1 MAHRIERLNELIK
14 QVLGRIILEE
24 EDFGPGVLV
33 TIMKAEISQDVLHSN
48 VFLSVYPTQKGEGVL
63 ERLDRHIFDLQQLLN
78 KKLEM
83 RPVPKIRFVLDKTE
97 AEAQELDELME
108 E

>member
-1 MAHRIERLNELIK
+1 MPHRIERLNELIR
-14 QVLGRIILEE
+14 QVLGRIILQE
-24 EDFGPGVLV
+24 EDFGPAVLV
-33 TIMKAEISQDVLHSN
+33 TIMKVETSDDVLHSN
-48 VFLSVYPTQKGEGVL
+48 VFLSVYPTEKGEGVL
-63 ERLDRHIFDLQQLLN
+63 KRLNRHVFDLQQLMN

-108 E
+108 K

>member
-1 MAHRIERLNELIK
+1 MPHRIERLNELIR
-14 QVLGRIILEE
+14 QVLGRIILQE
-24 EDFGPGVLV
+24 EDFGPAVLV
-33 TIMKAEISQDVLHSN
+33 TIMKVETSDDVLHSN
-48 VFLSVYPTQKGEGVL
+48 VFLGVYPTEKGEGVL
-63 ERLDRHIFDLQQLLN
+63 KRLNRHVFDLQQLMN

-108 E
+108 K

>member
-1 MAHRIERLNELIK
+1 MPHRIESLNELIK

-33 TIMKAEISQDVLHSN
+33 TIMKVGTSDDILHSN
-48 VFLSVYPTQKGEGVL
+48 VFLSVYPTEKGEGAL
-63 ERLDRHIFDLQQLLN
+63 EKLTRHVYGLQQMLN

-97 AEAQELDELME
+97 AEAQELEELME

>member
-1 MAHRIERLNELIK
+1 MPHRIERLNELIK

-24 EDFGPGVLV
+24 EDFGLGVLV
-33 TIMKAEISQDVLHSN
+33 TIMKVETSDDVLHSN
-48 VFLSVYPTQKGEGVL
+48 VFLSVYPTAKGESVL
-63 ERLDRHIFDLQQLLN
+63 EKLTRHVYGLQQMLN

-83 RPVPKIRFVLDKTE
+83 RPVPKIRFVLDRTE
-97 AEAQELDELME
+97 AEAQELEELME

>member
-1 MAHRIERLNELIK
+1 MSYKIARLNEIIK

-24 EDFGPGVLV
+24 EEFGSGVLV
-33 TIMKAEISQDVLHSN
+33 TIMKVQTSEDSLHAN
-48 VFLSVYPTQKGEGVL
+48 VFISVYPTSKGEGVL
-63 ERLDRHIFDLQQLLN
+63 EKLTRHVFGLQQMLN

-97 AEAQELDELME
+97 AEAQELDKILE